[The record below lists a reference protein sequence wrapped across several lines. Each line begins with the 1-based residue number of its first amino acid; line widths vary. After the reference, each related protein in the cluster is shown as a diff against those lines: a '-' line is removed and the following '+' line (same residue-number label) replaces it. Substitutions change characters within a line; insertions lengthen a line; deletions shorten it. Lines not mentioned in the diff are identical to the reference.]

1 MVKPPTPPPSPAP
14 EGQLAHGDA
23 LALAE
28 SLAPGSVDLVYLDPP
43 FFTGRTLKGR
53 GVAAFA
59 DRWDGDIDAYL
70 GWLEPLLAALRTSLK
85 PTGSIYVH
93 LDWHAVHYAKVLMD
107 RLFGYEQFL
116 NEVIWLYGLGGS
128 SNRRWPRKHDNLLW
142 YAREEGRHW
151 FEPARVP
158 ATSRRMQGQTK
169 KAPDWWDIPALNN
182 MARERT
188 GYPTQKPVALL
199 DRVVRSS
206 CPPRGLVVDPCC
218 GSGTTAVAAHA
229 AGRSFIVGDRKAEA
243 VEVTR
248 ERLTSLEI
256 PFAETLHGERA
267 ELA

>member
-1 MVKPPTPPPSPAP
+1 M
-14 EGQLAHGDA
+14 DA
-23 LALAE
+23 LELAR
-28 SLAPGSVDLVYLDPP
+28 SLEPGSVDLVYLDPP

-53 GVAAFA
+53 ANVDAGTQGFA

-70 GWLEPLLAALRTSLK
+70 GWLEPLLGSLREALK

-107 RLFGYEQFL
+107 RLFGYEHFL

-128 SNRRWPRKHDNLLW
+128 SPRRWPRKHDNLLW
-142 YAREEGRHW
+142 YAKDVGRHW
-151 FEPARVP
+151 FEAARIP
-158 ATSRRMQGQTK
+158 ATSQRMRGQMK
-169 KAPDWWDIPALNN
+169 KAPDWWEIPALNN

-199 DRVVRSS
+199 DRIVRSS

-229 AGRSFIVGDRKAEA
+229 AGRSFIVGDREPEA
-243 VEVTR
+243 IEVTR
-248 ERLTSLEI
+248 TRLEGLDV
-256 PFAETLHGERA
+256 PFAQALHGEGA

>member
-1 MVKPPTPPPSPAP
+1 MVQPAAPLPPPTPGRLLQA
-14 EGQLAHGDA
+14 DA
-23 LALAE
+23 LDLARR
-28 SLAPGSVDLVYLDPP
+28 LAPGSVDLVYLDPP

-53 GVAAFA
+53 GVQAFA

-70 GWLEPLLAALRTSLK
+70 GWLEPLLVALRDALK

-107 RLFGYEQFL
+107 RIFGYDAFL

-142 YAREEGRHW
+142 YARDVGRHW
-151 FEPARVP
+151 FEAARVP
-158 ATSRRMQGQTK
+158 ATSQRMRGQLK
-169 KAPDWWDIPALNN
+169 KAPDWWEIPALNN

-199 DRVVRSS
+199 DRIVRSS

-229 AGRSFIVGDRKAEA
+229 AGRAFVVGDRKAEA
-243 VEVTR
+243 IEVTR
-248 ERLTSLEI
+248 ERLRALEI
-256 PFAETLHGERA
+256 PFAMAEHGQGA
-267 ELA
+267 ELP